1 MAFDGNIAAAWR
13 RNEAIPGLPTELV
26 SNIGTAA
33 LLNTGMH
40 NQEMLGQLAAT
51 ALTADSEIERQK
63 DYLEVYARENEL
75 NRKEAEKIRKDS
87 RRSNLVQGLGLL
99 GGRMAGGRT
108 GVSGSQMSLITP
120 NQLLASLGT
129 TMGLVNQVGT
139 AGNIGQY
146 TTRPWALAGS
156 LGSAS

>member
-13 RNEAIPGLPTELV
+13 RNEAIPSLPTGLV
-26 SNIGTAA
+26 SNISTAA
-33 LLNTGMH
+33 LLNAGMQ
-40 NQEMLGQLAAT
+40 NQQMLGQLAAT

-87 RRSNLVQGLGLL
+87 RRGNLIQGLGLL

-120 NQLLASLGT
+120 NQLLSSLNT
-129 TMGLVNQVGT
+129 TMGLVNQ
-139 AGNIGQY
+139 IGAYGDTSRY
-146 TTRPWALAGS
+146 TTRPWAMLGS
-156 LGSAS
+156 LGSSS